1 MPITK
6 RRLLPVALL
15 ALAAVAGPDRAAQA
29 QGKDLTMGNVNPP
42 KHGTSQAAQQF
53 VDKLAELSGGKIK
66 VAHHHS
72 GALGGERE
80 VAQQIQLGAVDFG
93 PITTAPLSTLVPE
106 MSVFQLPYIFR
117 DYDHVFKAL
126 DGSDTLTKYYDA
138 VLDKKGLKLVGF
150 IAAGY
155 RGIYGHGAINSLA
168 DVKGKKVRVQEDK
181 ILVAT
186 FKALGMISTPIAFPE
201 VATALQTKVI
211 DFAEGGVNT
220 FYHNKF
226 YDIVKYVADVRHTHQ
241 AVALIMSKA
250 AWPKQDAAGQKAI
263 MDAWAHARAFNR
275 KFILDEDKSIQDQ
288 VRGQGRDHHQ
298 ARRHAVPA
306 GDAERLRGVLR
317 HAGRQGR
324 QEDGRLHPEPSS
336 SAHGRA
342 HPSER
347 PGGRGAP
354 RARSWAPPLRRA
366 RPSSAALI
374 LAVMAGAVFLQ
385 VVLRYLGLTGIDGLE
400 EVPRYL
406 FVWLVMIGA
415 AAAMQRGEH
424 TVLDYFVNLLGPAR
438 ARRSCS
444 C

>member
-1 MPITK
+1 MSSVRPL
-6 RRLLPVALL
+6 RVVAASLIVVAS
-15 ALAAVAGPDRAAQA
+15 ALAAAGTARSQE
-29 QGKDLTMGNVNPP
+29 LSMGNVNPP
-42 KHGTSQAAQQF
+42 KHGTSQASQQF
-53 VDKLAELSGGKIK
+53 IDKLAELSGGKIK

-126 DGSDTLTKYYDA
+126 DGSDTLTKYYEA
-138 VLDKKGLKLVGF
+138 VLDKKGFKLIGF

-155 RGIYGHGAINSLA
+155 RGIYGHSAINSIA

-201 VATALQTKVI
+201 VATALQTHVI

-226 YDIVKYVADVRHTHQ
+226 YDIVKFVADVRHTHQ

-250 AWPKQDAAGQKAI
+250 SWAKQDAAGQKAI
-263 MDAWAHARAFNR
+263 MDAWAHAKAFNR

-288 VRGQGRDHHQ
+288 VRAKGVTITKPDATPFRQ
-298 ARRHAVPA
+298 ATQSVYEDFYPTPA
-306 GDAERLRGVLR
+306 GKDAKKMV
-317 HAGRQGR
+317 
-324 QEDGRLHPEPSS
+324 DF
-336 SAHGRA
+336 
-342 HPSER
+342 
-347 PGGRGAP
+347 
-354 RARSWAPPLRRA
+354 
-366 RPSSAALI
+366 I
-374 LAVMAGAVFLQ
+374 LAVK
-385 VVLRYLGLTGIDGLE
+385 
-400 EVPRYL
+400 
-406 FVWLVMIGA
+406 
-415 AAAMQRGEH
+415 
-424 TVLDYFVNLLGPAR
+424 
-438 ARRSCS
+438 
-444 C
+444 